1 MAAIKVPENSR
12 DRLAAGWLAAL
23 REHTEELA
31 LKAQQGDERAR
42 TALDG
47 KDKLAVVYLLT
58 GPEPSDRYVGSTTG
72 SARRRFT
79 CHLLHSFKKN
89 SPLMRRMVETGVL
102 PGKGCVARA
111 DAIWTTTVLER
122 VPAAFARVHE
132 LKHQLELETLS
143 FGAQL
148 AGADCANSRGRYDG
162 GVGLNK
168 NLAYRLCVTSQDRTM
183 RKYYRKKT
191 TCPHCGKVGG
201 THSASKHRA
210 LCQKSKKAVLVEGG
224 GPKAE
229 GREVVL
235 DTLLVGSGHKA
246 DPSGQLT
253 AD

>member
-1 MAAIKVPENSR
+1 
-12 DRLAAGWLAAL
+12 
-23 REHTEELA
+23 
-31 LKAQQGDERAR
+31 
-42 TALDG
+42 
-47 KDKLAVVYLLT
+47 
-58 GPEPSDRYVGSTTG
+58 
-72 SARRRFT
+72 
-79 CHLLHSFKKN
+79 
-89 SPLMRRMVETGVL
+89 MVETGVL